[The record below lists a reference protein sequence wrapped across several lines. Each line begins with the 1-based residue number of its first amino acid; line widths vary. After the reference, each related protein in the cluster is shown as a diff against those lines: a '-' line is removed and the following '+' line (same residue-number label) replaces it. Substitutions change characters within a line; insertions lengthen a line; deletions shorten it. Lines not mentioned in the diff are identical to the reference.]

1 MGKIYTKIVITN
13 RADQILAEAGHLS
26 PEQIRSVTLNRVLAD
41 TGATTLCLP
50 TEIVTQLG
58 LKLMREVDVLTATGL
73 SKARVFEDAKLSL
86 YERQGTFECVE
97 LPSGTE
103 PLLGVI
109 PMEALGLELNMQTQE
124 IRLLPMGPVQTY
136 ITIL

>member
-1 MGKIYTKIVITN
+1 MGKVFTKITITN
-13 RADQILAEAGHLS
+13 RADEILAKKGFMPA
-26 PEQIRSVTLNRVLAD
+26 EQIRSVTLDRVLVD

-50 TEIVTQLG
+50 VEIVAQLG
-58 LKLMREVDVLTATGL
+58 LELLHEVDVLTAAGL
-73 SKARVFEDAKLSL
+73 GKARVFRDADIAL
-86 YERQGTFECVE
+86 YGRQGAFECLE

-109 PMEALGLELNMQTQE
+109 PMEALGLELNLQTQQVT
-124 IRLLPMGPVQTY
+124 LLPMGPVKTY

>member
-1 MGKIYTKIVITN
+1 MGKIFTEITITN
-13 RADQILAEAGHLS
+13 RADQILAEAGVIAA
-26 PEQIRSVTLNRVLAD
+26 EKIRSVRLDRVMAD

-50 TEIVTQLG
+50 EEIVAQLG
-58 LKLMREVDVLTATGL
+58 LKLMREVDVLTAAGL
-73 SKARVFEDAKLSL
+73 GKARVFRDADISL
-86 YERQGTFECVE
+86 YGREGTFECLE

-109 PMEALGLELNMQTQE
+109 PMEALGLELNMQTRE
-124 IRLLPMGPVQTY
+124 VRLLPMGPVKTY

>member
-1 MGKIYTKIVITN
+1 MGKIFTEITITN
-13 RADQILAEAGHLS
+13 RADQILAEAGVIS
-26 PEQIRSVTLNRVLAD
+26 SEDIRSVSLKRVLAD

-50 TEIVTQLG
+50 AEIVAQLG
-58 LKLMREVDVLTATGL
+58 LKLLREVDVLTANGL
-73 SKARVFEDAKLSL
+73 SKARIFQDAKLSL
-86 YERQGTFECVE
+86 YDREGTFECLE

-109 PMEALGLELNMQTQE
+109 PMEALGIELNMQTQE
-124 IRLLPMGPVQTY
+124 IRLLPMGPVKTY